1 MNIRTERPY
10 QDYKFYNCNDTSKIL
25 YSLIYKKSKYEYNK
39 RKQKEEKKDW
49 WYESHENFEKNIGL
63 LFSRLIPESCIS
75 GEEKENKDKY
85 LEFIIKEFEKVK
97 NSIIPEIIVRQKI
110 YIKDLKRSGYESKDF
125 VLLCPW
131 RLIVGLGSSHPQET
145 SMTFHHIYGIPY
157 IPGSAVK
164 GVTRHWVI
172 LKFYEEIGLTDLKQI
187 NCLEKILETADLENK
202 DDKLSEKDFKEKFK
216 TRDSNGNHIEPDSKL
231 YDFLRKKQYRIKEF
245 QNIFGTQ
252 SHKGKII
259 FFDSYPIDTINLK
272 IDIMNPHYPEYYK
285 GIKHPA
291 DWQTPV
297 PIKFLTVENT
307 KFQFYLASGESNLL
321 QEAEMYLKEAIKEYG
336 VGAKTSLGYGIF
348 REE

>member
-1 MNIRTERPY
+1 MNIRTEIPY

-131 RLIVGLGSSHPQET
+131 RLVIGLGSSHPQET

-157 IPGSAVK
+157 IPGSAIK
-164 GVTRHWVI
+164 GVTRYWLL
-172 LKFYEEIGLTDLKQI
+172 LKIYEEIGLTDFGQI
-187 NCLEKILETADLENK
+187 KSLENILESAELNNK
-202 DDKLSEKDFKEKFK
+202 DERLDEWDFEKKFRVEEIK
-216 TRDSNGNHIEPDSKL
+216 RDRDETSLKF
-231 YDFLRKKQYRIKEF
+231 YDFLKQRQDCIKEF

-252 SHKGKII
+252 NHKGEVI
-259 FFDSYPIDTINLK
+259 FFDAYPIEEVNLK
-272 IDIMNPHYPEYYK
+272 VDIINPHYSSYYDGK
-285 GIKHPA
+285 EPPA
-291 DWQTPV
+291 DWQNPV

-307 KFQFYLASGESNLL
+307 KFLFHLASKENNLL
-321 QEAEMYLKEAIKEYG
+321 QKAENYLKEAVKEYG
-336 VGAKTSLGYGIF
+336 IGAKTSLGYGIF